1 MSFTRFHDDKSRIE
15 KQLQELTGAGRYMM
29 NVPGPGNKPCF
40 MDDPYMRLQ
49 QWGANLNTNSIN
61 LESDLRGLT
70 RSANKD
76 CVRENDYKLRAV
88 KSSRINYPILSI
100 NDRTA

>member
-15 KQLQELTGAGRYMM
+15 KQLQEMTGAGRYMM

-61 LESDLRGLT
+61 F
-70 RSANKD
+70 NPFIY
-76 CVRENDYKLRAV
+76 VQ
-88 KSSRINYPILSI
+88 SI
-100 NDRTA
+100 KIWRRFN